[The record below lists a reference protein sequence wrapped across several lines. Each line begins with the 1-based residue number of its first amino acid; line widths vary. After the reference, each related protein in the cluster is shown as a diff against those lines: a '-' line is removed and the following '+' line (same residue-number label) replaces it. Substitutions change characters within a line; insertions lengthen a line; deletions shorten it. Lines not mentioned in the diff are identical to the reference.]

1 MTKGLSVQKRSYTHA
16 WLLLY
21 FLIYMPWFGWL
32 NIYTPQRT
40 NATEI
45 YCGLDDMIPFM
56 EIFVIPYFLWF
67 AYIAFGFVFLFFSSR
82 SEFIRMCTFLY
93 TGMTICLIIYMIF
106 PNYQTLR
113 VDYTTL
119 GRSNILTEAIR
130 LLQTGDTPYN
140 VFPSI
145 HCLNSIGMNIALA
158 RDSWFKKHR
167 WALAGVTVLTVLIC
181 LSTVFVKQHSILDG
195 IGALILSVPL
205 YLISYKVPWKKLFYK
220 ITKKQ
225 CA

>member
-93 TGMTICLIIYMIF
+93 TGMTICLIIYDF
-106 PNYQTLR
+106 SQLSNTAGRLYYTWQKQYPYRSDSPAPNRRY
-113 VDYTTL
+113 
-119 GRSNILTEAIR
+119 
-130 LLQTGDTPYN
+130 
-140 VFPSI
+140 
-145 HCLNSIGMNIALA
+145 AL
-158 RDSWFKKHR
+158 
-167 WALAGVTVLTVLIC
+167 
-181 LSTVFVKQHSILDG
+181 
-195 IGALILSVPL
+195 
-205 YLISYKVPWKKLFYK
+205 
-220 ITKKQ
+220 
-225 CA
+225 